1 MQQQAIEV
9 RNLRKSFRKRNGFR
23 KKSELWA
30 IDDVSFAVAQGETYG
45 LLGPNGSGKSS
56 LIRILSTLLIADSGY
71 VRLLGYTL
79 PEQQEEVRRIIGRV
93 SVDAAFYKKLSAREN
108 LLYTALLYGQNARQA
123 EQRVME
129 ILEQLGMEG
138 TKFSTPLEEMSRGM
152 QQKISIAR
160 ALMINPPLL
169 LLDEPTTG
177 LDPKSRR
184 DVQSFLEQLQRREG
198 TTILLTTHD
207 MAEAERLCRRIGFLA
222 HGKLVAEG
230 TAAELMRRASAAT
243 LDDAFIKLTG
253 EELVEEEE
261 PSTDYADCSV

>member
-1 MQQQAIEV
+1 MQQPAIEV
-9 RNLRKSFRKRNGFR
+9 RNLRKCFRKRSGFR
-23 KKSELWA
+23 KTTELWA
-30 IDDVSFAVAQGETYG
+30 VDNVSFTVAEGETYG

-56 LIRILSTLLIADSGY
+56 LIRILSTLLIADSGECN
-71 VRLLGYTL
+71 LLGYRL

-108 LLYTALLYGQNARQA
+108 LLYTALLYGQKAREA
-123 EQRVME
+123 EKRVME
-129 ILEQLGMEG
+129 ILEQLGMENA
-138 TKFSTPLEEMSRGM
+138 KFSTPLEEMSRGM

-184 DVQSFLEQLQRREG
+184 DVQSFLEDLRRREG

-207 MAEAERLCRRIGFLA
+207 MAEAERLCARIGFLA

-230 TAAELMRRASAAT
+230 TARDLMKRAGAST
-243 LDDAFIKLTG
+243 LDDAFIALTG
-253 EELVEEEE
+253 EDLVNEEELAAVG
-261 PSTDYADCSV
+261 D